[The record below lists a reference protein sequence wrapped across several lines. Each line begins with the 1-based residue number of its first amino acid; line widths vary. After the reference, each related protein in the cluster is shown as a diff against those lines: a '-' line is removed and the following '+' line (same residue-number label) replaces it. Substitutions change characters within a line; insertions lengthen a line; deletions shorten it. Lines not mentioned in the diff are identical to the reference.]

1 MPSEG
6 LAVWRVSNKNNLIL
20 KCWVTYRRYC
30 TPCPSGEHAVLP
42 ARERSQVVV
51 RRARIEATSL
61 ASQGDPTP
69 YPNVDARA
77 EIEDS
82 ASKLPGCRIWLAVN
96 LGRTLLIVRVS
107 AADGQV
113 RRDP

>member
-1 MPSEG
+1 VPSEHDG
-6 LAVWRVSNKNNLIL
+6 
-20 KCWVTYRRYC
+20 
-30 TPCPSGEHAVLP
+30 PFGEHVVLP
-42 ARERSQVVV
+42 ARERSHVVV
-51 RRARIEATSL
+51 QRARIEVTSL
-61 ASQGDPTP
+61 ASKGNPTP
-69 YPNVDARA
+69 DPNVDARA

-113 RRDP
+113 RRAP